1 VSQHCQKKQLQV
13 PSRVIDGAALA
24 LRPSTFKEIAMATT
38 AARLNYF
45 HDTLFGPIAKSIDC
59 NLVITPITPGAFQV
73 QVHFP
78 VPDDLHKANS
88 LVIILSSKE
97 HLTGSVAQIRKLDDG
112 GLEFQIDV

>member
-13 PSRVIDGAALA
+13 PSI
-24 LRPSTFKEIAMATT
+24 

-45 HDTLFGPIAKSIDC
+45 HDTLFGPIAKSVDC
-59 NLVITPITPGAFQV
+59 NVVITPITPGAFQV

-78 VPDDLHKANS
+78 VPDDLHKAHS

-97 HLTGSVAQIRKLDDG
+97 HLTGSVAQTRKLDDG